1 MKNPQMLKVD
11 GLKSNGPELES
22 LELQGREIR
31 RRVGLRA
38 RWLAAASVYLFC
50 AVVVGIVF
58 SDFLKPLLAQVP
70 VWREAGASRTTDVPL
85 WEFLQWLSLRALLAT
100 PALVLAAAIW
110 ATHTFFQRLGAGQ
123 WQDGGVQDSGV
134 QDAEVQDGGVVQLLR
149 RIGGSLLL
157 SAALSV
163 VIVPT
168 LARWLEA
175 RGGFDLTL
183 NPSVMALGVLGGLLI
198 VVADLLGEALRN
210 ADVLRAENDSFI

>member
-1 MKNPQMLKVD
+1 MKNPQALKVD

-22 LELQGREIR
+22 LELKGREIR

-123 WQDGGVQDSGV
+123 WQDSGVQDSGM
-134 QDAEVQDGGVVQLLR
+134 QDAGVQDGGVVQLLR

-168 LARWLEA
+168 LVRWLEA

-183 NPSVMALGVLGGLLI
+183 SPSVMALGVLGGLLI

>member
-1 MKNPQMLKVD
+1 MKNPQTLKVD
-11 GLKSNGPELES
+11 DLKSNGPELER
-22 LELQGREIR
+22 LELKGREIR

-123 WQDGGVQDSGV
+123 WQDSGV
-134 QDAEVQDGGVVQLLR
+134 QEAGVQDGGVVQLLR

-175 RGGFDLTL
+175 QGGFDLTL